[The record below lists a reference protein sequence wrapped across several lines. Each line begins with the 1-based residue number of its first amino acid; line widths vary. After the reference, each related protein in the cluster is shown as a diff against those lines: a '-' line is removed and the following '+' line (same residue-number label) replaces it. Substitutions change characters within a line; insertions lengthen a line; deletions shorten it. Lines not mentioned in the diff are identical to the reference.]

1 MKEVQPRLMTTR
13 DTAIYL
19 SVSEAALKAWRVRG
33 GGPPWIKVGHAV
45 RYDLQRGLL
54 RQWRQDADKPL
65 GKHRLAG
72 SGWHPHVYAYSI
84 TNAIVAPMS
93 K

>member
-19 SVSEAALKAWRVRG
+19 SVSEAALKAWRLRG

-45 RYDLQRGLL
+45 RYDLQDVDSWIAQNRSTPG
-54 RQWRQDADKPL
+54 A
-65 GKHRLAG
+65 A
-72 SGWHPHVYAYSI
+72 S
-84 TNAIVAPMS
+84 
-93 K
+93 

>member
-19 SVSEAALKAWRVRG
+19 SVSEAALKAWRLRG

-45 RYDLQRGLL
+45 RYDLQSETSLRLL
-54 RQWRQDADKPL
+54 AVGWPL
-65 GKHRLAG
+65 TAVRYRLL
-72 SGWHPHVYAYSI
+72 
-84 TNAIVAPMS
+84 VAL
-93 K
+93 